1 MPTQGALFSPR
12 GAEPEEYGRATS
24 QDLDPGSYAHE
35 GSDGENCFTGD
46 QPDDD
51 SFGYQE
57 SDWVMPTQAP
67 EDEHFV
73 YGDHPQAQASQW
85 QPDEQPAEEEEPGT
99 AAAEEAIMAEV
110 AEMDSTT
117 EAQLMQE
124 ATHATEVLEEAE
136 APGQEQA
143 SAGVQRRRQRRIA
156 SHASSV
162 LAAPSAAP
170 AHGQPGP
177 CPRFSPRY

>member
-67 EDEHFV
+67 EDEDFV
-73 YGDHPQAQASQW
+73 YGDP
-85 QPDEQPAEEEEPGT
+85 PGAGT
-99 AAAEEAIMAEV
+99 V
-110 AEMDSTT
+110 
-117 EAQLMQE
+117 
-124 ATHATEVLEEAE
+124 
-136 APGQEQA
+136 APGRA
-143 SAGVQRRRQRRIA
+143 TSGGGTGHCCSRGG
-156 SHASSV
+156 H
-162 LAAPSAAP
+162 
-170 AHGQPGP
+170 HG
-177 CPRFSPRY
+177 